1 MQSLIEN
8 ARAFRSSLAESRD
21 DLTALAEGQRPQA
34 LFLACSDS
42 RVVPSLITGAR
53 PGEILELRTAG
64 NIVPRHRS
72 EADCG
77 VGATL
82 EFAVIALQ
90 VPHIV
95 VCGHSCCDAVQG
107 MVADKQLPGM
117 ALFNRWLQRAE
128 YRSQPAALRKGVAT
142 QRHLETQL
150 RHLRSYP
157 CIARR
162 LRERRLR
169 LHGWF
174 YEITSGEVFAYEER
188 ERMFRPL

>member
-1 MQSLIEN
+1 MRSLIEH
-8 ARAFRSSLAESRD
+8 ARAFPSSVAERRGD
-21 DLTALAEGQRPQA
+21 FAALADGQRPQA
-34 LFLACSDS
+34 LFIACSDS

-72 EADCG
+72 GADCG

-82 EFAVIALQ
+82 EFAVVALR
-90 VPHIV
+90 VPDIV

-107 MVADKQLPGM
+107 LVAGRPRPGM
-117 ALFNRWLQRAE
+117 ALFDRWLQRAE
-128 YRSQPAALRKGVAT
+128 YRSHHPSLRRGAAA
-142 QRHLETQL
+142 QRHLATQL
-150 RHLRSYP
+150 GHLRSYP
-157 CIARR
+157 CVARR

-169 LHGWF
+169 VHGWF

-188 ERMFRPL
+188 ERIFRPL